1 MSRNKNIVTHK
12 NFGLNILGQIAL
24 EKNPKWGNLWESNFI
39 LFRMKLH
46 CSIIMNTNTTYL
58 NQKTNSSARKL
69 CKTTSKFVQILLEKH
84 AENSQYWMSRK
95 CSHFL
100 ELCATVW
107 SGFSCLLTQQ
117 KSASKFVPS
126 FLQKLTTLTSFC
138 MVWILCS
145 WSLLY
150 LLLYGPWNAC

>member
-1 MSRNKNIVTHK
+1 MSINKNIAMHK
-12 NFGLNILGQIAL
+12 KFGLSILGQIAL
-24 EKNPKWGNLWESNFI
+24 EKTQNGENLWESSFI
-39 LFRMKLH
+39 FFRMKLH
-46 CSIIMNTNTTYL
+46 CIIVMNTNTTYL
-58 NQKTNSSARKL
+58 NQQTNSSALKL
-69 CKTTSKFVQILLEKH
+69 CKTTSKSMQILLEKQV
-84 AENSQYWMSRK
+84 ENSQYWLSGK

-100 ELCATVW
+100 ELCAAVW